1 MNNLFIL
8 QYMSFEQ
15 SYSFILSVVA
25 SLFILSILF
34 LSSSFPSIG
43 AWWNFKTPTLDDI
56 EYSYKVASMSNL
68 EVGVLSI
75 KLCPIHA
82 FITLFQDQ
90 ASFLLQWNFY

>member
-8 QYMSFEQ
+8 QYMSFEPYLFIFEQ

-56 EYSYKVASMSNL
+56 EYSYKVA
-68 EVGVLSI
+68 
-75 KLCPIHA
+75 
-82 FITLFQDQ
+82 
-90 ASFLLQWNFY
+90 